1 MSDSCFQPETPPLP
15 LTLANGEPLPESPVE
30 AWRKHSAK
38 NWKSTDPQSYALCL
52 EMIREHGV
60 TNISELERQ
69 LAEVGVNKSRQTIT
83 ALLRT
88 EFTTE
93 ELAQINAMTAQ
104 IAVMQGTAQMV
115 KHLPDAKKSDL
126 MAVAMTTKMAH
137 DIERSLHGLPTEIR
151 EVREVSAQDKLAQL
165 REQARQ
171 RLAEKSAVIVEA
183 EVLTRGGGMMK
194 PDTKNQN
201 VSNQQL

>member
-1 MSDSCFQPETPPLP
+1 MPIPDPSDTPPLP
-15 LTLANGEPLPESPVE
+15 LTLADGEPLPASPVE

-52 EMIREHGV
+52 EMVREHGI

-88 EFTTE
+88 EFSTE
-93 ELAQINAMTAQ
+93 ELAQINALTAQ

-126 MAVAMTTKMAH
+126 MAVAMSTKMAH

-151 EVREVSAQDKLAQL
+151 EVREVSAQDRLAEL
-165 REQARQ
+165 RERARQ
-171 RLAEKSAVIVEA
+171 RLADRSAVVVEA
-183 EVLTRGGGMMK
+183 EVVTPQAANDEIRMTK
-194 PDTKNQN
+194 PE
-201 VSNQQL
+201 

>member
-1 MSDSCFQPETPPLP
+1 M
-15 LTLANGEPLPESPVE
+15 LADGEPLPLSPVE

-52 EMIREHGV
+52 EMVREHGV

-69 LAEVGVNKSRQTIT
+69 LEDLGVKKSRQTIT

-88 EFTTE
+88 EFSTE

-171 RLAEKSAVIVEA
+171 RLAEQSAVIVEA
-183 EVLTRGGGMMK
+183 ELVPPNF
-194 PDTKNQN
+194 PDNTP
-201 VSNQQL
+201 